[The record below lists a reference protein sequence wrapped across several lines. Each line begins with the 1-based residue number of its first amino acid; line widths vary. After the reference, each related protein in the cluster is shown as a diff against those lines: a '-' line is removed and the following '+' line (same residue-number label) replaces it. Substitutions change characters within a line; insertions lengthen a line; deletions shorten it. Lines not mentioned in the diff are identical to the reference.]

1 MRRRRLAFIAAD
13 ITIGRMGKARRV
25 FTDEE
30 RRAGKQPCIT
40 NVFQPDKIHARNQRQ
55 KKRHLTQAISGEMDR
70 GDPDGD
76 LPHAATPA
84 ERRRNLSKKGRKQ
97 KFHNRHDQRKAALK
111 GTNTVEGEETEPKLL
126 VETARR
132 TDHSQNDKMRD
143 GVELYDKRMKEWELN
158 KP

>member
-1 MRRRRLAFIAAD
+1 MVTSPMQQLPPKEGEIFQ
-13 ITIGRMGKARRV
+13 
-25 FTDEE
+25 
-30 RRAGKQPCIT
+30 RRAG
-40 NVFQPDKIHARNQRQ
+40 
-55 KKRHLTQAISGEMDR
+55 
-70 GDPDGD
+70 
-76 LPHAATPA
+76 
-84 ERRRNLSKKGRKQ
+84 SK

-111 GTNTVEGEETEPKLL
+111 GTNSVEGEETEPKLL